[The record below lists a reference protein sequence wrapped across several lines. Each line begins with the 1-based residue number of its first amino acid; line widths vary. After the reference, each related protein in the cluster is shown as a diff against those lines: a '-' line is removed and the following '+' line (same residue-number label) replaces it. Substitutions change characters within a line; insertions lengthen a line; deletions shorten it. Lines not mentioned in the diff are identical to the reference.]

1 MPCAD
6 GEAVTTANTL
16 VHVREPL
23 ASFMEWT
30 QAVSRWWW
38 AAVSV
43 LLTGEA
49 LALFI
54 IQFQHFILWIFI
66 VALEIGLMASFVA
79 YRKLKLR
86 TTSLAATAV
95 PHTPSWGGAPAVP
108 PVDYQVAALRQIV
121 AKISETMPEVTFSNL
136 RAVLLN
142 QPRMGTDP
150 VYEPLGPFSC
160 RAGLERLTELG
171 ELEKVDEWRWKIV
184 RSAQAPSPHRPAHA
198 RARRSQGG

>member
-1 MPCAD
+1 
-6 GEAVTTANTL
+6 
-16 VHVREPL
+16 
-23 ASFMEWT
+23 MEWT
-30 QAVSRWWW
+30 QAVSKWWW

-66 VALEIGLMASFVA
+66 VALEIGLIASFVA

-86 TTSLAATAV
+86 TTSLAETAG
-95 PHTPSWGGAPAVP
+95 PHIPPGGGAPAVP

-121 AKISETMPEVTFSNL
+121 AKISETMPDVTFSSL
-136 RAVLLN
+136 RAVLLK
-142 QPRMGTDP
+142 QPRTGIDP

-160 RAGLERLTELG
+160 RAGLDRLTELG

-184 RSAQAPSPHRPAHA
+184 RPTQASSPHRPAHA
-198 RARRSQGG
+198 RARRSQRG